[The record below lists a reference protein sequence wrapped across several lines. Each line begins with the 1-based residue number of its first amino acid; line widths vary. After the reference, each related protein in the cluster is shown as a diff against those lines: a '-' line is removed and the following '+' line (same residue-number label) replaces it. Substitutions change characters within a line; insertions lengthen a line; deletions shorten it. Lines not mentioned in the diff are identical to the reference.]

1 MHPWTDLGK
10 ENVHLPNL
18 VLFVLIFYL
27 FQMSEDE
34 GDSSPVDE
42 DESDEVILTI
52 ISNSHF

>member
-1 MHPWTDLGK
+1 MEAMVQCILGLTEVK
-10 ENVHLPNL
+10 KMYT
-18 VLFVLIFYL
+18 FQIFYL